1 MVKCQFLL
9 TIGGGFLMLI
19 EKFCRGFLQRNHHIT
34 GESEFDNTAGA
45 RTMDEALTQIK
56 KATQKFRYSF
66 RKIMTGSDLS
76 QKRLPIMEVRSPNP
90 GPVVWLTGCAHGDEV
105 GGIVIIQEIFKM
117 LKKLPLLRGTVYAFP
132 MMNPFGFETTS
143 RTISLSKEDLNRS
156 FPGNKNGTLAERLA
170 NLIFTT
176 IRKTMPSIVIDLH
189 NDWRKSIPYANIDP
203 YTGESNR
210 ETYEMVKVF
219 AKKSGLIVINEE
231 LDSSDSIEWERTLTG
246 SLIMQ
251 GIPALTL
258 EMGESYVVNEVN
270 VDYGIK
276 TIWSI
281 LAYKEMT
288 EPLEPFTYEIPESIR
303 DRKLRYSHHPVSSST
318 GIIRFNVAPG
328 DVVKKGQPVAK
339 IISAFGK
346 LQETITA
353 PEAGIVLGYADSS
366 VAYPGVPV
374 MAFGLLDQ

>member
-1 MVKCQFLL
+1 MV
-9 TIGGGFLMLI
+9 
-19 EKFCRGFLQRNHHIT
+19 
-34 GESEFDNTAGA
+34 D
-45 RTMDEALTQIK
+45 ALTGIK
-56 KATQKFRYSF
+56 KVTQKFRYSF

-105 GGIVIIQEIFKM
+105 GGIVIIQEIFKK
-117 LKKLPLLRGTVYAFP
+117 LKKMPLLRGSIYAFP

-176 IRKTMPSIVIDLH
+176 IKRTTPSVVIDLH

-203 YTGESNR
+203 YGVSVNQ
-210 ETYEMVKVF
+210 ETHEMVRAF
-219 AKKSGLIVINEE
+219 AEKSGLVVINEE

-258 EMGESYVVNEVN
+258 EMGESYVVNEEN
-270 VDYGIK
+270 VEYGIK
-276 TIWSI
+276 AIWSI
-281 LAYKEMT
+281 LAYADMT
-288 EPLEPFTYEIPESIR
+288 EPLVEPFSYKIPQSIR
-303 DRKLRYSHHPVSSST
+303 DRRLRYSHHPVSSST

-374 MAFGLLDQ
+374 MAFGLLEF